1 MADQLSLVVVV
12 MSRLRILS
20 WWGTYLR
27 LLVLLQILEQDN
39 HNNGAH
45 GVLMQITTAHFV
57 IDKKK
62 KTGRSL
68 QTNGFT

>member
-27 LLVLLQILEQDN
+27 LLVLLQILGQDN
-39 HNNGAH
+39 NSGAN

-57 IDKKK
+57 IDIK

-68 QTNGFT
+68 QTNGLT

>member
-27 LLVLLQILEQDN
+27 LLVLLQILGQDN

-57 IDKKK
+57 IDIKKNRK
-62 KTGRSL
+62 VPAD
-68 QTNGFT
+68 